1 MDESILRDLAHSA
14 GVESLL
20 ISRFSDRRTILL
32 ADTQP
37 SAHPDVFP
45 GVLSLLFAAGEK
57 HLFVERWDAINH
69 IVEPE
74 WTQLSKWDEAK
85 LSVETLLDM
94 TGGIDHAFAK
104 VGDIGHSFRFEPS
117 ILSKL
122 TEVLETQTG
131 RPLTHLVSDWLT
143 RPLGLPETDCSVEPV
158 DSHPSYQ
165 LSISAESIHQ
175 LGIAMLKGELFDGS
189 YLMAMREPAASTQ
202 KHFRLLWWN
211 HLPALLEALGQ
222 TPVPTSAPKDLLI
235 ATENGQVCLAVSGA
249 HDLVVTAVG
258 HPRETNRASALELL
272 ATPEFWTTLEP
283 EDPKTSSGE

>member
-1 MDESILRDLAHSA
+1 MDESILLNLAHSV

-32 ADTQP
+32 ANTQP
-37 SAHPDVFP
+37 SAHQDVFP

-57 HLFVERWDAINH
+57 HLYVERWDAINH

-94 TGGIDHAFAK
+94 TSGIDHAFAQ

-131 RPLTHLVSDWLT
+131 QSLSSVISDWLT
-143 RPLGLPETDCSVEPV
+143 SPLGLPETDCFVEAV

-165 LSISAESIHQ
+165 LNISAESIHQ
-175 LGIAMLKGELFDGS
+175 IGIAMLKGELFDGS
-189 YLMAMREPAASTQ
+189 YLMAMREPAESTQ

-211 HLPALLEALGQ
+211 HLPSLLEALGQ
-222 TPVPTSAPKDLLI
+222 AAAPTSAPKDLLI
-235 ATENGQVCLAVSGA
+235 ATETGRVCLAVSGA
-249 HDLVVTAVG
+249 HDLVITAVG
-258 HPRETNRASALELL
+258 HPSGPNRASALELL
-272 ATPEFWTTLEP
+272 ATPAFWTTLEH
-283 EDPKTSSGE
+283 SRS